1 MALAP
6 RRDLF
11 GVPSSSISLPS
22 RACWSEASRPVTASA
37 ISPLTLATALPTPL
51 PRYSAPPSRSSV
63 ASNSPV
69 EAPDGTAARPVAPER
84 SASSTSTV
92 GLPRESR
99 IWRAWTRSMALMVVS
114 VLFLEAGL
122 RVVADLGARAE
133 VVPARAVGLREPLGG
148 LDARAKPIGRGPQRE
163 LRVDL
168 ELARDV
174 DRGEQQVARRLEAR
188 VGVVGGAGLL
198 EDLELARDRVVGRR
212 VDVEAGRGR
221 PALHLAG
228 VQQRREVLGHLAED
242 PGLAAGLGRLDR
254 VPVAQDLAGVG
265 DLGLPEDVRVAADE
279 LLADVLGDVGQRAG
293 AALLEQQRQEVNL
306 EQDVAELVQELGVVA
321 PVRCVGQLVG
331 LFEGVRDDRALVLL
345 T

>member
-1 MALAP
+1 MSSPLIAP
-6 RRDLF
+6 
-11 GVPSSSISLPS
+11 
-22 RACWSEASRPVTASA
+22 A
-37 ISPLTLATALPTPL
+37 ISPLTSATACETPL

-174 DRGEQQVARRLEAR
+174 DRGEEQVAGDLEPL
-188 VGVVGGAGLL
+188 VGVAARAGLL
-198 EDLELARDRVVGRR
+198 EQLQLAGDRIVGRL
-212 VDVEAGRGR
+212 VDVEARGR
-221 PALHLAG
+221 RAPLHLPG
-228 VQQRREVLGHLAED
+228 VQQRRQVLGHLAED
-242 PGLAAGLGRLDR
+242 PGLAAGLRGLDR
-254 VPVAQDLAGVG
+254 VPVAQDLAGV
-265 DLGLPEDVRVAADE
+265 LGLDVSEDVRVAADE
-279 LLADVLGDVGQRAG
+279 LLAHVLGDLRQRAG
-293 AALLEQQRQEVNL
+293 AALLEQEREEVDL
-306 EQDVAELVQELGVVA
+306 EEDV
-321 PVRCVGQLVG
+321 
-331 LFEGVRDDRALVLL
+331 
-345 T
+345 